1 MFNQLVYDVTQLVVV
16 KYPLIGFLVPAS
28 LMAVGLFGVVYYRAD
43 FIRFIVALELC
54 LLATNLYL
62 LIGGVL
68 LAVPA
73 VSVQVYVPLVL
84 TIAACEAAVGLGL
97 VSVSYWRAGTTKLE
111 HFENLKG

>member
-1 MFNQLVYDVTQLVVV
+1 
-16 KYPLIGFLVPAS
+16 
-28 LMAVGLFGVVYYRAD
+28 
-43 FIRFIVALELC
+43 
-54 LLATNLYL
+54 
-62 LIGGVL
+62 L